1 MCGRPNRA
9 WMDGMGKAVTAP
21 DARTPRAWTGPLVAT
36 VLTLF
41 AGFFALVFVML
52 SPMACDSCSEADQ
65 SRFDAT
71 FGPSFVFFLC
81 GLAVSAV
88 LLLVSWMLPWRQ
100 RYARRRVVLAA
111 GAFLSVPFFFA
122 LFYGFVDWPS

>member
-1 MCGRPNRA
+1 MREAETDPHARA
-9 WMDGMGKAVTAP
+9 
-21 DARTPRAWTGPLVAT
+21 PRAWIAPLVAT
-36 VLTLF
+36 VLTLP

-71 FGPSFVFFLC
+71 FGPSFVIFLC

-88 LLLVSWMLPWRQ
+88 LLLLSWVLPWRQ
-100 RYARRRVVLAA
+100 RYAERRVVLAVA
-111 GAFLSVPFFFA
+111 AFFCLPFFSA
-122 LFYGFVDWPS
+122 LFWGLVDWPS